1 MYSTIQR
8 AILMG
13 AAACALATPAFATVA
28 TPERPNPERQA
39 LDDAWW
45 TGPLLA
51 SGASTLPKGHILF
64 EPYLYD
70 AKPYGSFDADGKRKS
85 APDADNIGSSAYML
99 YGATD
104 TLTVGFIPHLS
115 YKRSGGR
122 WSQGLGIGD
131 LTAQAQ
137 YRLLKYEEGKHVPTV
152 SLMLQENLPIGRHD
166 HLDDRPNDGFGSG
179 AYATTVGVNSQY
191 IWWAPNGR
199 IVRTRLNAQYTR
211 SDNTRVRG
219 ASVYGTPKGFAGK
232 AQPGDSFLVDLAF
245 EYSITRNWVAA
256 MDFGWQRDASTKV
269 TGTLNG
275 AALERR
281 YPVSKALIL
290 APAVEYNFNSRV
302 GVIVGAR
309 IVPAGRNTTAS
320 VTPAIAFNYVR

>member
-1 MYSTIQR
+1 MPSILRR
-8 AILMG
+8 AALT
-13 AAACALATPAFATVA
+13 AAAVCAFATPAFATVQA
-28 TPERPNPERQA
+28 PERQS

-70 AKPYGSFDADGKRKS
+70 AKPYGSFDADGKRRS

-99 YGATD
+99 YGVTD
-104 TLTVGFIPHLS
+104 TLTAGFIPHLG

-137 YRLLKYEEGKHVPTV
+137 YRLLKYEEGRHVPTV
-152 SLMLQENLPIGRHD
+152 SIMLQENLPIGRHD
-166 HLDDRPNDGFGSG
+166 RLDDRPNDGFGSG

-211 SDNTRVRG
+211 SDTAKVRG
-219 ASVYGTPKGFAGK
+219 SSVYGTPRGFAGK

-245 EYSITRNWVAA
+245 EYSLTRSWVAA
-256 MDFGWQRDASTKV
+256 MDIGWQRDASTKV
-269 TGTLNG
+269 TGMLG
-275 AALERR
+275 GSAFERR

>member
-1 MYSTIQR
+1 MNSTIR
-8 AILMG
+8 SAALTAAAILT
-13 AAACALATPAFATVA
+13 LATPALADTE
-28 TPERPNPERQA
+28 TPQRQG

-51 SGASTLPKGHILF
+51 SGAGTLPQGHILF

-70 AKPYGSFDADGKRKS
+70 AKPYGSFDADGKRHS

-99 YGATD
+99 YGVTD
-104 TLTVGFIPHLS
+104 TLTAGFIPHLG
-115 YKRSGGR
+115 YRRAGGR

-137 YRLLKYEEGKHVPTV
+137 YRLMQYEEGKRPTLSV
-152 SLMLQENLPIGRHD
+152 MIQENLPIGRHD
-166 HLDDRPNDGFGSG
+166 NLDDRPNDGFGSG

-199 IVRTRLNAQYTR
+199 IVRTRLNFQYTR
-211 SDNTRVRG
+211 SDNAKVRG
-219 ASVYGTPKGFAGK
+219 ASVYGTPKGFMGK
-232 AQPGDSFLVDLAF
+232 AQPGDSFLVNLAF

-256 MDFGWQRDASTKV
+256 MDLGWQRDDQTKV
-269 TGTLNG
+269 TGRLNG
-275 AALERR
+275 AAFERR
-281 YPVSKALIL
+281 YPISKSVIL

-320 VTPAIAFNYVR
+320 VTPAIAVNYVR